1 MSSSANL
8 SPVDSSVMIP
18 LEQIPTDA
26 QTRVQ
31 LRAAVVRDY
40 AAAMVQQIAEGGL
53 RFPPVVLFTDG
64 HAYWLA
70 DGSHRTA
77 AARKAGLTEFPAQV
91 RPGTPRDALLYGI
104 SANSAHG
111 LPRSNADKRKAVA
124 LLLADPEWSQWSDRE
139 IGRRCQVGHAWV
151 SRLRRS
157 ASVSGR
163 QIKDRKVRRQD
174 VVYEMKL
181 ASSASA
187 GETSTAARRT
197 VPLADALGLGVPEA
211 KANVFA
217 ALGDFEEA
225 NHLFDRLAKLLDR
238 IAQGPAGAIYRQ
250 EMIRTGSSSSS
261 SSGGQVVFDCTALRR
276 ARGKLA
282 AAQPYC
288 GYCPNCHAASSPRL
302 QAACKKCGGRG
313 WTTRAAFES
322 CLASDRE
329 RLLKLRNTVPSENA
343 DSVFGLSS
351 IGDR

>member
-1 MSSSANL
+1 MSSTAIL
-8 SPVDSSVMIP
+8 SPVDSSVKIP
-18 LEQIPTDA
+18 LAQIPTDA

-31 LRAAVVRDY
+31 FRAAVVRDY

-64 HAYWLA
+64 QAYWLA

-77 AARKAGLTEFPAQV
+77 AARKAGLTEFPALV
-91 RPGTPRDALLYGI
+91 RPGTARDALLYGI

-111 LPRSNADKRKAVA
+111 LPRSNADKRQAVA
-124 LLLADPEWSQWSDRE
+124 LLLADPQWSQWSDRE
-139 IGRRCQVGHAWV
+139 IGRHCQVGHTWV
-151 SRLRRS
+151 SKLRRS
-157 ASVSGR
+157 ASVLGK
-163 QIKDRKVRRQD
+163 QIKERKVRRQG

-181 ASSASA
+181 APSASA
-187 GETSTAARRT
+187 GETSTAARPT
-197 VPLADALGLGVPEA
+197 VPPTDALGLSVPEA
-211 KANVFA
+211 KANIFA

-238 IAQGPAGAIYRQ
+238 IAQGPAGEIYRQ
-250 EMIRTGSSSSS
+250 EMIRTVSS
-261 SSGGQVVFDCTALRR
+261 SSGGEVVFDCSTLRR

-329 RLLKLRNTVPSENA
+329 RMLLDVAVLKQQLH
-343 DSVFGLSS
+343 
-351 IGDR
+351 